1 MQEQIKYYDS
11 YELDELTKRYYDYM
25 LMVESHNSHP
35 LVRAGNCE
43 VTVCGRPDFEPIY
56 PVLKVVKEFD
66 VFKKTQAVE
75 RGANYYTLTTL
86 RLPVGTFIA
95 ITTGNVEN
103 KFRANQAFVV
113 IQRAIADTVRYIDEE
128 KAFTLLGH
136 AVEQTHSI
144 MIDHRFMY
152 TTGQMVYPDS
162 FDASEEVCANGIHFF
177 LTEEEAINY

>member
-1 MQEQIKYYDS
+1 MQEQNEYYDS
-11 YELDELTKRYYDYM
+11 YELDEMAKNYHDYM
-25 LMVESHNSHP
+25 ELVEHHNNHL
-35 LVRAGNCE
+35 LVKAGNCE
-43 VTVCGRPDFEPIY
+43 VTLYGNPAWGAIY
-56 PVLKVVKEFD
+56 PALKVVKEFD
-66 VFKKTQAVE
+66 VFKKTQAVK
-75 RGANYYTLTTL
+75 RGADYYTLTTL

-95 ITTGNVEN
+95 MTTGNVEN

-113 IQRAIADTVRYIDEE
+113 IQRAIADTVRYIEEE
-128 KAFTLLGH
+128 KAFTLLGN

-177 LTEEEAINY
+177 LDEQEAINY